1 MFCYIQRM
9 EIFSRGESRHIL
21 LKMVVLYFLV
31 LGRLFVPGVV
41 VAEERQLVS
50 ALPGIRA
57 LQPGETLTY
66 DISWSRL
73 LSAGTAVMEI
83 KSETL
88 RDGRPVLLFVITGR
102 SLRAVDRF
110 FPVSDTVQST
120 FDPQIMESLS
130 YRLRLSHGK
139 KKMRRDVVF
148 DHQRKKVIST
158 KNDDVP
164 KTMDIPEQVQDALS
178 SLYYLRTIN
187 EFTIGKV
194 ITVNVF
200 DSDKNWSIEVLTLGR
215 EKVKTPAGEFAT
227 IKVKTHPLYE
237 GVFLNKGEVFIWLTD
252 DGRKVPV
259 LMKSTITIGSF
270 VFSLTDMKPGPEK

>member
-1 MFCYIQRM
+1 M
-9 EIFSRGESRHIL
+9 EIFLRGESRHTL
-21 LKMVVLYFLV
+21 LKTVVLYFLI

-41 VAEERQLVS
+41 NAEEQQIVS
-50 ALPGIRA
+50 AQPGIRA

-83 KSETL
+83 KRETL
-88 RDGRPVLLFVITGR
+88 PGGRPVLLFVITGR
-102 SLRAVDRF
+102 SRGAVDRI
-110 FPVSDTVQST
+110 FPVNDAVQST

-130 YRLRLSHGK
+130 YSLRQSHGK

-148 DHQRKKVIST
+148 DHPRKKVIST
-158 KNDDVP
+158 QNEEVP
-164 KTMDIPEQVQDALS
+164 KTLDIPEQVQDALS
-178 SLYYLRTIN
+178 SLYFLRTID
-187 EFTIGKV
+187 EFTIGRV

-200 DSDKNWSIEVLTLGR
+200 DSNKNWTIEVLTLGR
-215 EKVKTPAGEFAT
+215 ETVKTPAGEFAA

-252 DGRKVPV
+252 DSRKVPV

-270 VFSLTDMKPGPEK
+270 VFSLTDMKPGFEQ